1 LTLIKTG
8 VPSRNELMTVT
19 PSRERLEKGP
29 VVIVECFQ
37 EIPCNPCET
46 ACKQGAIVVPNMN
59 DIPRVDHELCNGCSL
74 CISKCPGL
82 AVFVVDETYSSSEAL
97 VKIPYELLP
106 LPQEGDTVTAL
117 DREGEAIGEARV
129 LKVQDRKQ
137 QDRTAVISLAVAKDF
152 SMKVRNIKTRG

>member
-8 VPSRNELMTVT
+8 VPSWNELMNVT

-29 VVIVECFQ
+29 VVVVECFQ

-46 ACKQGAIVVPNMN
+46 ACKQEAIRVPNMN
-59 DIPRVDHELCNGCSL
+59 DIPWVDHELCNGCSL

-82 AVFVVDETYSSSEAL
+82 AVFVIDETYSPNEAL

-106 LPQEGDTVTAL
+106 LPREGDIVTAL
-117 DREGEAIGEARV
+117 DREGEVVGEARV
-129 LKVQDRKQ
+129 LKVQNGKQ
-137 QDRTAVISLAVAKDF
+137 QDRTAVISLAVAKDL
-152 SMKVRNIKTRG
+152 SMKVRNIRIRG